1 MKKIFK
7 GLLCAGLCGV
17 LALGAAGCTKKTGPS
32 EHRNTETDAL
42 RLAIGACD
50 EKFNPLFYTSQ
61 NDGEIANMTQ
71 ASLITAD
78 KNGDLAVGDNYPVA
92 TLDYKE
98 TYYSASGAVLGTG
111 DGKTV
116 SGTSDK
122 NGSTTYEFLIK
133 NGDRKSVV

>member
-78 KNGDLAVGDNYPVA
+78 KNGDLAVGGYGLRLHVKPCR
-92 TLDYKE
+92 
-98 TYYSASGAVLGTG
+98 
-111 DGKTV
+111 
-116 SGTSDK
+116 
-122 NGSTTYEFLIK
+122 GSKRCFKIF
-133 NGDRKSVV
+133 G